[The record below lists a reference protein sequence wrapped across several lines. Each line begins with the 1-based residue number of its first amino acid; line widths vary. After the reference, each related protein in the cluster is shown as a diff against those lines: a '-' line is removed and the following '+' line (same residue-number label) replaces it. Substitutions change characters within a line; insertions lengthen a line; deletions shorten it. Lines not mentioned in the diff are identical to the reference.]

1 LVGRKG
7 RVVVICGEASSPLC
21 VGFFLFFF
29 FGVML
34 DVDILFVQL
43 SFVQLIHL
51 SMKNAALQRFL
62 RNNIKDNSKSESS
75 TNVTY
80 IQKSSVYNPSFLN
93 KMRINNK
100 PIKIKTNKNLESQS
114 RHNIAEMTQD
124 FG

>member
-1 LVGRKG
+1 
-7 RVVVICGEASSPLC
+7 
-21 VGFFLFFF
+21 
-29 FGVML
+29 ML

-93 KMRINNK
+93 KIRINNK
-100 PIKIKTNKNLESQS
+100 PIKIKNNTNLESPS
-114 RHNIAEMTQD
+114 RHNISEMTQILD
-124 FG
+124 ESCSINYAYCLNSSIKIASNKLFSVASKSQC